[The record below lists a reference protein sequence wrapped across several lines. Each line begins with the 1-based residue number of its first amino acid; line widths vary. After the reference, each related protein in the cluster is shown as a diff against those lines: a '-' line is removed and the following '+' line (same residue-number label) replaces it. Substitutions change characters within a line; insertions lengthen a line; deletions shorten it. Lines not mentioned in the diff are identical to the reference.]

1 MHNPA
6 DGLGQSVGLGL
17 ANGLA
22 SRLVRG
28 LARGLARGLRH
39 TSAHLHPKQRRGA
52 ALLQRARPAV
62 LAMLAL
68 ALPCAAFPYSLQ
80 DLLRLPLERLLQL
93 EISAPVAP
101 GAAAPAARPKARSP
115 RG

>member
-6 DGLGQSVGLGL
+6 DGLGQSVALGL

-28 LARGLARGLRH
+28 LGH

-101 GAAAPAARPKARSP
+101 GAAAPAGRPKARSP

>member
-28 LARGLARGLRH
+28 LARGLGH

-101 GAAAPAARPKARSP
+101 GAAAPAGRPKARSP

>member
-6 DGLGQSVGLGL
+6 DGLGQSLALGL

-22 SRLVRG
+22 RG
-28 LARGLARGLRH
+28 LGH
-39 TSAHLHPKQRRGA
+39 TSAHPHPKQRRGA
-52 ALLQRARPAV
+52 ALLRRARPAV

-93 EISAPVAP
+93 EISPP
-101 GAAAPAARPKARSP
+101 NGSGAAAPAAASKTRPP